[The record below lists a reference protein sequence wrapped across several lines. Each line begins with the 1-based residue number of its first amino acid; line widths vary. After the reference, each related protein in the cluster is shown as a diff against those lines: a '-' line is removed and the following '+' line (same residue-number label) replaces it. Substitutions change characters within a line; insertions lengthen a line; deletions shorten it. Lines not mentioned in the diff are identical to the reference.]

1 MVDKKKTKRA
11 ELEARAR
18 AVIEDE
24 RAYDYDTRLAVARA
38 LKGVGLRDR
47 DAALAEAVT
56 RAEKGEPPAHP
67 IPDED
72 EFTLAARDAL
82 RVMDAEGLPTF
93 MLDAMMEAIGSA
105 ARAFKIEVWKEFPED
120 LAPFEDY
127 DGQGYSALALARLFR
142 AASAAAFKLQLV
154 TKPTLA
160 DHIAA
165 VLNHPDTP
173 SNIYNALGEGVT
185 DLTHNAAVQDSA
197 TVIALALEVHARQ
210 SNAEEGGAR

>member
-1 MVDKKKTKRA
+1 MADKKKTKRA

-18 AVIEDE
+18 AVIADE

-105 ARAFKIEVWKEFPED
+105 ARAFKLEVWKEFP
-120 LAPFEDY
+120 
-127 DGQGYSALALARLFR
+127 
-142 AASAAAFKLQLV
+142 
-154 TKPTLA
+154 
-160 DHIAA
+160 
-165 VLNHPDTP
+165 
-173 SNIYNALGEGVT
+173 
-185 DLTHNAAVQDSA
+185 
-197 TVIALALEVHARQ
+197 
-210 SNAEEGGAR
+210 